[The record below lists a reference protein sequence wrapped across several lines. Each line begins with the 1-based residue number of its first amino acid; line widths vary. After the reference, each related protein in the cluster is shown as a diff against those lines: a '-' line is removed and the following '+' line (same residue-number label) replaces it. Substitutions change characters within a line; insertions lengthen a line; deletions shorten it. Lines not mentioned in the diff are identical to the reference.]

1 MILAWFIYCCILC
14 IVCVGC
20 VCVCVKLWCVTACVC
35 RCKILIYIQARGE
48 VSVLLCPSPCSHE
61 AVSLGEPR
69 AKLAASQPS
78 SALSLPP
85 QCEYHRQSQSCPAF
99 YLGSGI
105 QTQAFVQQALMQLS
119 LQPKC
124 CFLCVYQQGMIN
136 YFSKCLSDCMG
147 VILSISVLITFHQ
160 FPGVE

>member
-1 MILAWFIYCCILC
+1 MCADARSLYIYRPEGNI
-14 IVCVGC
+14 
-20 VCVCVKLWCVTACVC
+20 
-35 RCKILIYIQARGE
+35 
-48 VSVLLCPSPCSHE
+48 SVLLYPSPRSHE

-78 SALSLPP
+78 SALSAPP

-105 QTQAFVQQALMQLS
+105 HTQAFVQQALMQLS

-136 YFSKCLSDCMG
+136 YFSKCLSDYMG
-147 VILSISVLITFHQ
+147 VILSISVLIKSHQ